1 MNHLLALYVQRY
13 ADPEYYRC
21 QKVKD
26 KTDVYSFG
34 LVLLELITGHRR
46 RDTIRPWVWVVVS
59 SANASNRICVPK
71 MFEIMLVKS

>member
-1 MNHLLALYVQRY
+1 LYVQRY

-34 LVLLELITGHRR
+34 LVLVELITGHRR
-46 RDTIRPWVWVVVS
+46 RDTTRPWVWVVVS